1 MIEIGGF
8 FSRRIANVP
17 ARVFGA
23 GRNLNLLKA
32 ESANVTVMFGLALP
46 VLIGGVGLAID
57 IGEWELAHKS
67 MQRAADSAA
76 ISGAVALFSDGSGIV
91 PEEAKAI
98 AADYKFVDGVAGA
111 QVVANTPPT
120 SGAYLNN
127 VRAVE
132 VIVTQPQ
139 KRIFSAIFGGQ
150 AVPVKARAVA
160 LENANTCVLALDQS
174 AAAAISAQGSTNVG
188 AHGCSVYSDSNSSTS
203 VNVGGTAS
211 MSALMVGAVGGVTG
225 QSNITTTNGI
235 DHGGILPD
243 PYANVP
249 LPSFSGCDQ
258 TNFSAKNTM
267 TISPGVYC
275 GGLKL
280 NAGANVTMSPGIY
293 FVTNY
298 PNGQAGSL
306 TVNGAA
312 TLTGTGVT
320 IVFTSSTPSSQNSFG
335 NATIAGGA
343 TVNLTAPSSGP
354 MQGIVMYGDRR
365 MTAGIQDSNF
375 SLAGGTS
382 QAFNGAVYL
391 PKAAVAY
398 AGGASSFNG
407 CSQVIA
413 DTISFSGGSNLAMNC
428 SSLGVRQIGAAAL
441 LVE

>member
-1 MIEIGGF
+1 M
-8 FSRRIANVP
+8 
-17 ARVFGA
+17 
-23 GRNLNLLKA
+23 
-32 ESANVTVMFGLALP
+32 
-46 VLIGGVGLAID
+46 
-57 IGEWELAHKS
+57 
-67 MQRAADSAA
+67 
-76 ISGAVALFSDGSGIV
+76 
-91 PEEAKAI
+91 
-98 AADYKFVDGVAGA
+98 
-111 QVVANTPPT
+111 
-120 SGAYLNN
+120 
-127 VRAVE
+127 
-132 VIVTQPQ
+132 
-139 KRIFSAIFGGQ
+139 
-150 AVPVKARAVA
+150 A

-174 AAAAISAQGSTNVG
+174 ASNSIWAQGSTNVG

-249 LPSFSGCDQ
+249 LPSFSGCGQ
-258 TNFSAKNTM
+258 NNFSAKTTV

-280 NAGANVTMSPGIY
+280 NAGANVTMSPGVYI
-293 FVTNY
+293 VA
-298 PNGQAGSL
+298 GGSL

-312 TLTGTGVT
+312 SLTGTGVT
-320 IVFTSSTPSSQNSFG
+320 FVFTSNTPSNANSFA

-343 TVNLTAPSSGP
+343 NVNLTAPSSGP

-365 MTAGIQDSNF
+365 MEAGNSNSNF

>member
-174 AAAAISAQGSTNVG
+174 ASNSIWAQGSTNVG

-249 LPSFSGCDQ
+249 LPSFSGCS
-258 TNFSAKNTM
+258 NPSGLFS
-267 TISPGVYC
+267 S
-275 GGLKL
+275 
-280 NAGANVTMSPGIY
+280 
-293 FVTNY
+293 
-298 PNGQAGSL
+298 
-306 TVNGAA
+306 
-312 TLTGTGVT
+312 
-320 IVFTSSTPSSQNSFG
+320 
-335 NATIAGGA
+335 
-343 TVNLTAPSSGP
+343 
-354 MQGIVMYGDRR
+354 
-365 MTAGIQDSNF
+365 
-375 SLAGGTS
+375 
-382 QAFNGAVYL
+382 
-391 PKAAVAY
+391 
-398 AGGASSFNG
+398 
-407 CSQVIA
+407 
-413 DTISFSGGSNLAMNC
+413 
-428 SSLGVRQIGAAAL
+428 
-441 LVE
+441 